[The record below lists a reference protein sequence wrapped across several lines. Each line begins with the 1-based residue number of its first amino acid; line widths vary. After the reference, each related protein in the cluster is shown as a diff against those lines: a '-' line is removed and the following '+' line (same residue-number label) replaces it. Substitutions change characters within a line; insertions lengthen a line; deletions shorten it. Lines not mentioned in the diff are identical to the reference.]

1 MMTRFFSKKITPFAI
16 VFLLLMAACQEEE
29 PPQERQKYDGA
40 KVVFENINTL
50 YSEQANL
57 KIKIEAA
64 SESVLQNDDI
74 LYPKGIRVSMYDE
87 KGLVTTTLISDSARY
102 EKMRKL
108 YHAFGNVE
116 VINYEQKQKVNADE
130 LHWDENKREFFT
142 DTRIVITTPY
152 ENLYGI
158 GMRSNDK
165 FSKYKILKTTG
176 SFTYQERTEG
186 LSATDS
192 VLKAESSAEKALKEQ
207 TEQQQPSRD
216 IKQTEKDSPKLKMEQ
231 NK

>member
-1 MMTRFFSKKITPFAI
+1 MTRFFSKKTIPFWVALF
-16 VFLLLMAACQEEE
+16 FLTVACQEEE
-29 PPQERQKYDGA
+29 QVQERQKYEGA

-50 YSEQANL
+50 YSEEANL
-57 KIKIEAA
+57 KIKIEAPL
-64 SESVLQNDDI
+64 ETVLQNDDI

-116 VINYEQKQKVNADE
+116 VINYERKQKVNADE

-176 SFTYQERTEG
+176 SFVYQERTKG

-192 VLKAESSAEKALKEQ
+192 VLKAESSAEKALRTQ
-207 TEQQQPSRD
+207 TEQPSRN
-216 IKQTEKDSPKLKMEQ
+216 IKQTEKDAPNLKMEL